1 MKRLRENSFLFSV
14 GGISY
19 GLIEL
24 LWRRYTH
31 WTMIITGGLCFLM
44 LYRIFTKAKR
54 LSLIKKCLI
63 GSGVITVTEFIAG
76 VIVNLLFK
84 MKVWDYSNM
93 PFNLLGQICPLYSLL
108 WALLCIPIVFIC
120 KRLQEVVKKI

>member
-120 KRLQEVVKKI
+120 KRLQGVVKKI